1 MSKDQKAYSGSCL
14 CGAVSYEITGPLRP
28 VVGCHCRQCQ
38 KTSGHYVAAT
48 QGRWD
53 RLNLKREEGLA
64 WYRSSD
70 TASRGFCRE
79 CGSSLFWRPHG
90 KNMVSIMAGTLDAPT
105 GLTMSCHI
113 LADAKSDYYRIA
125 DGLPVVEQV
134 ELEAFV
140 KQVPPENLT

>member
-1 MSKDQKAYSGSCL
+1 MIENEKVYAGSCL

-53 RLNLKREEGLA
+53 QLNLKCEDGLA
-64 WYRSSD
+64 WYRSSEI
-70 TASRGFCRE
+70 ASRGFCRE
-79 CGSSLFWRPHG
+79 CGSSLFWRRHG
-90 KNMVSIMAGTLDAPT
+90 SESLSIMAGTLDLPT

-113 LADAKSDYYRIA
+113 LADAKSDYYQIT
-125 DGLPVVEQV
+125 DGLPVVSQD
-134 ELEAFV
+134 EL
-140 KQVPPENLT
+140 KDLMK

>member
-1 MSKDQKAYSGSCL
+1 MKENEKTYKGSCL

-53 RLNLKREEGLA
+53 QLDVKREDGLA
-64 WYRSSD
+64 WFRSSE
-70 TASRGFCRE
+70 TASRGFCKE

-90 KNMVSIMAGTLDAPT
+90 NDTVSIMAGTLDLPT

-113 LADAKSDYYRIA
+113 HSDAKSDYYQIT
-125 DGLPVVEQV
+125 DGLPILTQD
-134 ELEAFV
+134 ELE
-140 KQVPPENLT
+140 NLK